1 MFLLT
6 QTNLNQAKFMR
17 TTIIADCPCG
27 IQRILNLVVIIT
39 ILMVVLAVEFSNKL
53 LINLVVAVY
62 SLDNQLKNQ
71 SFSLLEL

>member
-6 QTNLNQAKFMR
+6 QTNFNQAKLMK
-17 TTIIADCPCG
+17 IIADCPCG